1 MKTEITIK
9 LIASNRGEII
19 ANFQFPDKRE
29 SLLTLHKYN
38 LDEVWHI
45 RGIMRDSVEAWL
57 AAANKI
63 HLTAAEIRRL
73 RKNGVITFPA
83 PDVARMK
90 KEWQR
95 IHTRNKGMTQRFNTP
110 NLANV

>member
-1 MKTEITIK
+1 MKEEITIK
-9 LIASNRGEII
+9 LITNNRGEVV
-19 ANFQFPDKRE
+19 ALFSFPDKRE
-29 SLLTLHKYN
+29 SLLTLCKFG
-38 LDEVWHI
+38 EVWHI
-45 RGIMRDSVEAWL
+45 RGLMRDIIEAWL

-95 IHTRNKGMTQRFNTP
+95 IHTRNKGMTQRFNMP